1 MKMGLSY
8 GSNKTL
14 KYIGIVLHWRH
25 NEHDDVSNHQL
36 HGCLLNRLFRRR
48 SKKTSKLHV
57 TGLWAGNSP
66 GTGEFPAQMPV
77 TQKMFPFDD
86 VIMVGRFITIIKIWY
101 VQSSACISCNT
112 ISQGMM
118 KYVKPSMQ
126 GRRFMIY
133 QHASFNV
140 WNVRKRRFSYI
151 WINSIFFYNWNYILT
166 AIVVRCIPLG
176 NADNKNDK
184 NNNNDN
190 NNSLFSKKLHRCYNT
205 TIII

>member
-1 MKMGLSY
+1 MAAIKPWNTLASY
-8 GSNKTL
+8 
-14 KYIGIVLHWRH
+14 YI
-25 NEHDDVSNHQL
+25 DVIMSTMTSQITSLTVVYSTVYSDADQRKHQ
-36 HGCLLNRLFRRR
+36 
-48 SKKTSKLHV
+48 SSTSLAFERVIHREPV
-57 TGLWAGNSP
+57 NSP
-66 GTGEFPAQMPV
+66 HKWPV
-77 TQKMFPFDD
+77 TQKMFPYDD
-86 VIMVGRFITIIKIWY
+86 VIMVGRFITRIKIWY

-112 ISQGMM
+112 ISQGIM
-118 KYVKPSMQ
+118 KYVKLSMQ

-151 WINSIFFYNWNYILT
+151 WINSIFFYNWNFILT

-190 NNSLFSKKLHRCYNT
+190 DNSLFSKKLHRCYNT

>member
-1 MKMGLSY
+1 MAAIKPW
-8 GSNKTL
+8 NTL
-14 KYIGIVLHWRH
+14 ASHYI
-25 NEHDDVSNHQL
+25 DVIMSTMTSQITSLTVVYSTVYSDADQRKHQ
-36 HGCLLNRLFRRR
+36 
-48 SKKTSKLHV
+48 SSTSLAFERVIHR
-57 TGLWAGNSP
+57 GPANSP
-66 GTGEFPAQMPV
+66 HKWPV

-86 VIMVGRFITIIKIWY
+86 VIMVGRFITRIKIWY

-118 KYVKPSMQ
+118 KYVKLSMQ

-151 WINSIFFYNWNYILT
+151 WINSILFYNWNFILT

-176 NADNKNDK
+176 NADNNNEN